1 MKSYL
6 KSVTVKLLAQNTYF
20 RCSFHFCTMV
30 TLKVT
35 LKQISSTELNKRP
48 GAILR
53 KAQTEPVEITS
64 RGESIVVMLPLQQYQ
79 AMGGERFRLLKQLE
93 KNHRQA
99 KASGLT
105 QKTLQQVFTHAEQPE
120 SQGAKIA
127 RILGESNFLGN
138 GAGDELRGY
147 VRDFRDTFELR
158 SPLDVDVSS

>member
-6 KSVTVKLLAQNTYF
+6 KSVRVKLLTQNTYF
-20 RCSFHFCTMV
+20 RYSFHFCTMV

-53 KAQTEPVEITS
+53 KAQTEPLEITS

-99 KASGLT
+99 KAS
-105 QKTLQQVFTHAEQPE
+105 
-120 SQGAKIA
+120 
-127 RILGESNFLGN
+127 
-138 GAGDELRGY
+138 
-147 VRDFRDTFELR
+147 
-158 SPLDVDVSS
+158 